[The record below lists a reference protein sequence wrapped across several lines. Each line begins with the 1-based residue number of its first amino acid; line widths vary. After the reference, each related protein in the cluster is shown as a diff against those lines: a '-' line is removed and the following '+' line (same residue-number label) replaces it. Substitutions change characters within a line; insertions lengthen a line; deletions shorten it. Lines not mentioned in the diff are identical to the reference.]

1 MGEVERSGS
10 EPANAGNRGRNRA
23 ERGEDAV
30 AQKLVD
36 AAAVRDDDDV
46 APGQRATE
54 IGWQDFFADPQLA
67 VLIARAVERNRD
79 LAIAVTAKGFEPKA
93 LTAKVGQPVTLVVTR
108 KVERTCATEI
118 VIKDYGIDQPLPLDQ
133 PVKVTFTPTKPGKVR
148 FACGMDMIAGEIAVQ

>member
-1 MGEVERSGS
+1 MRLHAHACAFVLLCASSLPLAGCGS
-10 EPANAGNRGRNRA
+10 SSP
-23 ERGEDAV
+23 
-30 AQKLVD
+30 
-36 AAAVRDDDDV
+36 AAA
-46 APGQRATE
+46 A
-54 IGWQDFFADPQLA
+54 ADREA
-67 VLIARAVERNRD
+67 
-79 LAIAVTAKGFEPKA
+79 AIVVTAKGFEPKA

>member
-1 MGEVERSGS
+1 MQSPEAMRLLSRVCALTLVTASS
-10 EPANAGNRGRNRA
+10 LSLAGCGKSA
-23 ERGEDAV
+23 P
-30 AQKLVD
+30 
-36 AAAVRDDDDV
+36 AAAD
-46 APGQRATE
+46 G
-54 IGWQDFFADPQLA
+54 
-67 VLIARAVERNRD
+67 NRD

-118 VIKDYGIDQPLPLDQ
+118 VIKDYGIDQALPLDQ